1 MNVLSAAKEHAK
13 PDATWHKFKI
23 LKVKCYDDDKELC
36 KSYELSSND
45 EVQALNKNEPIK
57 KENKIMKYTLKKA
70 ASSTLTYPT
79 PLQFEAS
86 QKKFEAP
93 PKRFKKLEE
102 TDTGKSTL
110 TFPLK
115 DMSTYTTPKCDDK
128 VKNELYESFKL
139 SSNNEIEFKI
149 EQRNKNNQIINA
161 YAKKAS
167 NTLTTS
173 LFHPTP
179 PKFENPL
186 IDVLPPPKKKIKILK
201 EPVRKSSS
209 FLKDKFRKSTQQE
222 KKKASVFPLEEG
234 NFQYKVIHL
243 LTELKN
249 DVADIKAMLKNE
261 NSFDLHQCN
270 SIQEFH
276 DFDQSLL
283 DQDIAK
289 NVKQKLSNIGGLTC
303 SAIAKE

>member
-167 NTLTTS
+167 NT
-173 LFHPTP
+173 
-179 PKFENPL
+179 
-186 IDVLPPPKKKIKILK
+186 
-201 EPVRKSSS
+201 
-209 FLKDKFRKSTQQE
+209 FRKSTQQE

-303 SAIAKE
+303 SAIAKGMLSKVMSNKVMSF